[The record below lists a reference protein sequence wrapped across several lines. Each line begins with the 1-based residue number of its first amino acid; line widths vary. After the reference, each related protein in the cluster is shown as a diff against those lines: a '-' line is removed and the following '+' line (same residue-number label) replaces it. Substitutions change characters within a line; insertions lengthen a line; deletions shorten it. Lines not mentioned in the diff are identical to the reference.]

1 MRLPLIS
8 ALLLV
13 TALLIIPLTTIS
25 AETTTVRAVS
35 AATPATPA
43 PSTKAAFNTVWA
55 TAPLASTIATTTAT
69 SITPTTTANLP
80 TLVNVEP
87 HTTTSAVETNPVVKI
102 TSPSRVEE
110 RFFNSS
116 TLGRT
121 MHYYVYLPAGYDDDP
136 SVQYPTLYL
145 LHGIGGNADE
155 WLGYGVREAADQ
167 LRGAGT
173 IYPFIIALP
182 HGEQGYWVDQVDG
195 GPQWATYVVDDVVP
209 DIDKHYRT
217 LAERDDRTIGGLS
230 MGGARRTPDR
240 AQPPRHVRHCRR
252 AQPFVSP
259 TQRGPII
266 FR

>member
-69 SITPTTTANLP
+69 SITPTPTANLP

-87 HTTTSAVETNPVVKI
+87 HTTTPAVETNPVVKI

-110 RFFNSS
+110 RLFNSS
-116 TLGRT
+116 TFGRT

-136 SVQYPTLYL
+136 RSSIRPSISCTGSAGMPTN
-145 LHGIGGNADE
+145 GSA
-155 WLGYGVREAADQ
+155 
-167 LRGAGT
+167 
-173 IYPFIIALP
+173 
-182 HGEQGYWVDQVDG
+182 
-195 GPQWATYVVDDVVP
+195 
-209 DIDKHYRT
+209 
-217 LAERDDRTIGGLS
+217 
-230 MGGARRTPDR
+230 MGCAKR
-240 AQPPRHVRHCRR
+240 
-252 AQPFVSP
+252 
-259 TQRGPII
+259 PIN
-266 FR
+266 